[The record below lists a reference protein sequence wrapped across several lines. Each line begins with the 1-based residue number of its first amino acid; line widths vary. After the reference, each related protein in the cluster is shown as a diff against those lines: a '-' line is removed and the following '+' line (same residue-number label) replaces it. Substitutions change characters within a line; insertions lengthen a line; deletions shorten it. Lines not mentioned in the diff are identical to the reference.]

1 MALRLLSF
9 VKSAKSVGL
18 FLVCV
23 SSVLHPWLLLGLM
36 FASAAGCQQAASQA
50 PAERP
55 PALVAVATA
64 QARDVPIYLDEIGRC
79 VAREMVSVQ
88 PQVSGRITEIHFADG
103 AELKPGDLLFTID
116 PRPYEAAL
124 NQAKA
129 ALKQNEAAL
138 DLARIEFTRVK
149 NLTGT
154 RSASREEYETKRN
167 AVEVAEAQVAAAQA
181 AVQTAALNVEY
192 CSIRSPIIGRA
203 GHRLLDVGNVVNP
216 NGNSNAPLLMIE
228 RLDPI
233 YADFTVTEND
243 LSTVQENGHH
253 ATLRAEVRLPDRLNE
268 PRIGDVTFVD
278 NTVQE
283 GTGTVMLRATLANAD
298 RLFWPGRFVK
308 VRLILKTENHAVL
321 IPATATQVSA
331 TGPFVYVIKDDSTA
345 ELRPVVLGQRHGDL
359 VLVRS
364 GVKPGER
371 VVTLGQLAVMP
382 GAKVRI
388 EETPTNQ
395 TAKRTGDNGENRR
408 MGSPKADADGARN
421 Q

>member
-1 MALRLLSF
+1 MAFRLLSS
-9 VKSAKSVGL
+9 VKSAKSVDL
-18 FLVCV
+18 FDVV
-23 SSVLHPWLLLGLM
+23 APFTVHGPRSTILLGLVCLT
-36 FASAAGCQQAASQA
+36 ACGCQQAASQA
-50 PAERP
+50 PPERP
-55 PALVAVATA
+55 PALVAVAVA

-79 VAREMVSVQ
+79 VARETVSVQ
-88 PQVSGRITEIHFADG
+88 PQVSGRITEIHFTDG

-129 ALKQNEAAL
+129 TLNQKRAAL
-138 DLARIEFTRVK
+138 DLAQIAFARCK
-149 NLTGT
+149 NLTGM

-167 AVEVAEAQVAAAQA
+167 AVEVAEADVAGAEAS
-181 AVQTAALNVEY
+181 VQTAALNVEY

-216 NGNSNAPLLMIE
+216 NGNSNTPLLMIE

-233 YADFTVTEND
+233 YVDFTVTEND
-243 LSTVQENGHH
+243 LSTVQENHHH
-253 ATLRAEVRLPDRLNE
+253 ATLRAEVRLPDRPND
-268 PRIGDVTFVD
+268 PRTGDVTFLD

-308 VRLILKTENHAVL
+308 VRLILKTEKQAVL
-321 IPATATQVSA
+321 IPATATQISA
-331 TGPFVYVIKDDSTA
+331 TGPFVYVVKADSTA

-359 VLVRS
+359 VVVRS

-388 EETPTNQ
+388 EETPASQ
-395 TAKRTGDNGENRR
+395 TAK
-408 MGSPKADADGARN
+408 AADGGKS
-421 Q
+421 

>member
-1 MALRLLSF
+1 
-9 VKSAKSVGL
+9 VKSAKSLDLL
-18 FLVCV
+18 FVPV
-23 SSVLHPWLLLGLM
+23 SAVPHPWLLFGLVC
-36 FASAAGCQQAASQA
+36 FAVCGCQRAVSEGS
-50 PAERP
+50 PERP
-55 PALVAVATA
+55 PALVTVATA

-79 VAREMVSVQ
+79 VARETVSVQ
-88 PQVSGRITEIHFADG
+88 PQVSGRITQIHFTDG

-129 ALKQNEAAL
+129 TLKQNQAAL
-138 DLARIEFTRVK
+138 DLARIEFMRVK
-149 NLTGT
+149 NLTGM

-181 AVQTAALNVEY
+181 NVQTAALNVEY

-203 GHRLLDVGNVVNP
+203 GHRLLDIGNVVNA
-216 NGNSNAPLLMIE
+216 NGGNSSTPLLMIE

-243 LSTVQENGHH
+243 LSTVQDNGHH
-253 ATLRAEVRLPDRLNE
+253 ATLRAEIRLPDRPTE
-268 PRIGDVTFVD
+268 ARTGDVTFVD

-308 VRLILKTENHAVL
+308 VRLILKMEKQAVL

-331 TGPFVYVIKDDSTA
+331 TGPFVYVVKDDTTA

-382 GAKVRI
+382 GAKVRV
-388 EETPTNQ
+388 EETPAVTL
-395 TAKRTGDNGENRR
+395 TRSVSEGG
-408 MGSPKADADGARN
+408 
-421 Q
+421 